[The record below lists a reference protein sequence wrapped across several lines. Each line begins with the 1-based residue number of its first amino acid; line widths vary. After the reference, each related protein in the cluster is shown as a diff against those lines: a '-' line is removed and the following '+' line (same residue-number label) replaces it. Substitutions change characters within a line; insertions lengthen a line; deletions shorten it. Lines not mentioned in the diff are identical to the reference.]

1 MIKMGFLR
9 SDPKKMIWQSD
20 GKYALEHG
28 HEFYTINVAKE
39 LHNLN
44 AKLWLKY
51 SDFTPIDI
59 DDLLLVAELTRNNF
73 EKQQRTLIHCNAR
86 VHRSVTFTLASI
98 MYIYN
103 LKIKDAMKILC
114 SPCIDFNIY
123 ISEISNHFNS
133 LQDFYIAYI
142 RH

>member
-9 SDPKKMIWQSD
+9 SDPKKLIWQSD

-39 LHNLN
+39 LHNPN

-59 DDLLLVAELTRNNF
+59 DDLLLVAKTTRDNF
-73 EKQQRTLIHCNAR
+73 EKQQKTLIHCIAGA
-86 VHRSVTFTLASI
+86 HRSVTFSLASI

-114 SPCIDFNIY
+114 NPCIDFDIY
-123 ISEISNHFNS
+123 INEIPNHFIS
-133 LQDFYIAYI
+133 LQEFYIAYI
-142 RH
+142 RR